1 MLSCTVLSLSF
12 PHSLSI
18 SLSLSL
24 SHLLKYIMGYTTEYQ
39 SQFPV
44 WIDGQECYEE
54 GKRQQRL
61 LAHASK
67 SHTPIFGHACKSH
80 THIFGVENDRT
91 QTPPAAN
98 DRAPQE
104 ALLEDNSVEERA
116 PENNKKGLVVKKRGV
131 TKGSHNEE
139 GTKKG
144 APPCSKDKKK
154 RVTFARS
161 SSAPPPSTTT
171 KELLV
176 REDNIPVKRTSTPS
190 PVRKTGTAPSPSR
203 KVAAGLGGLRT
214 ANRAAIRREIV
225 NKSYSSAILK
235 TDRVIPS
242 EVAEYLRRL
251 CSVGNTRPI
260 GML

>member
-1 MLSCTVLSLSF
+1 
-12 PHSLSI
+12 
-18 SLSLSL
+18 
-24 SHLLKYIMGYTTEYQ
+24 MGYTTEYQ

-67 SHTPIFGHACKSH
+67 SHTPIFGHASKSH
-80 THIFGVENDRT
+80 TPIFGDASNTPLSGVENDRT

-104 ALLEDNSVEERA
+104 ALLEDNSVEVGT
-116 PENNKKGLVVKKRGV
+116 PENKRGLAVKKRSVTKDSNNEKGLV
-131 TKGSHNEE
+131 
-139 GTKKG
+139 KG

-154 RVTFARS
+154 RVTFDRS
-161 SSAPPPSTTT
+161 SSAPPPSTSTPPI
-171 KELLV
+171 V
-176 REDNIPVKRTSTPS
+176 RENSTPVRRTSTPS
-190 PVRKTGTAPSPSR
+190 PVRKTSTAPSPYR
-203 KVAAGLGGLRT
+203 VAAGGGRRT

-235 TDRVIPS
+235 TDSVIPS

-260 GML
+260 GMLV